1 MRNKNLICV
10 VALVGLL
17 GVQVGC
23 RTAAEHY
30 QSLPSAKEREMTVGI
45 VQKEIQVGMSGAD
58 VAAALGSP
66 NIVTKDGEGKEVWV
80 YDKIATEVAYSYD
93 RGSVGGGVAGG
104 LAGAVAPIGLI
115 LGGVGGSYSSG
126 AGASSSTQRTL
137 TVVIRFDKNSR
148 VESFSYHSS
157 KF

>member
-1 MRNKNLICV
+1 MPNKPLICII
-10 VALVGLL
+10 ALVGLL
-17 GVQVGC
+17 GFQTGC
-23 RTAAEHY
+23 RTAAEHH
-30 QSLPSAKEREMTVGI
+30 QSLPSTKEREMTVGI
-45 VQKEIQVGMSGAD
+45 VQKEIRVGMSGGE

-80 YDKIATEVAYSYD
+80 FDKIATEVAYSYD
-93 RGSVGGGVAGG
+93 RGSVGGGAAGG
-104 LAGAVAPIGLI
+104 LAGAVAPFGLI

-126 AGASSSTQRTL
+126 AGATSSTQRTL
-137 TVVIRFDKNSR
+137 TVVIRFDKNSK